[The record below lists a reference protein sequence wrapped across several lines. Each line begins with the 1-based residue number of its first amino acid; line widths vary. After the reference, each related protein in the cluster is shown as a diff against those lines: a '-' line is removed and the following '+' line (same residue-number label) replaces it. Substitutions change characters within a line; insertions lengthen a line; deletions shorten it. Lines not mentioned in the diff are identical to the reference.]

1 MSFGRGTALN
11 DYGEGRIINSV
22 PYTSPVRPLRRL
34 AVRDSSPGS
43 APVLSGLLLHRFMPA
58 TGGQARPTRGT
69 DLEESALP
77 SVASVH
83 APFNHPAWVFE
94 LKYDGFRALAY
105 IEAEPAALC
114 PGSESHTGASRS
126 FPRP

>member
-1 MSFGRGTALN
+1 
-11 DYGEGRIINSV
+11 
-22 PYTSPVRPLRRL
+22 
-34 AVRDSSPGS
+34 
-43 APVLSGLLLHRFMPA
+43 LLHRFMPA

-83 APFNHPAWVFE
+83 APFNHPDWVFE